1 MSAAFVVIMS
11 GPDRPGL
18 VSQLSDAAAELGA
31 SWMESRFLRLGG
43 CFAGAAMIKVSDAEA
58 EALAARLTA
67 LGEGALT
74 ISVTRAHR
82 DAAGA
87 LEEQPGLAI
96 EAVGPDRPGVVRD
109 LSGAMAALGVS
120 IDELA
125 TATEDASMAG
135 GRVFEAVALLRLPDG
150 VSAEDALGAA
160 RDAIPDFIVD
170 EAVER

>member
-1 MSAAFVVIMS
+1 MIK
-11 GPDRPGL
+11 
-18 VSQLSDAAAELGA
+18 LSD
-31 SWMESRFLRLGG
+31 S
-43 CFAGAAMIKVSDAEA
+43 EA
-58 EALAARLTA
+58 EALADRLTS
-67 LGEGALT
+67 LGDGELT
-74 ISVTRAHR
+74 VSVTRAQR

-87 LEEQPGLAI
+87 LEEQPLIEI

-109 LSGAMAALGVS
+109 LSGAMVALGVS

-150 VSAEDALGAA
+150 VSADDALGAA

-170 EAVER
+170 EVVER